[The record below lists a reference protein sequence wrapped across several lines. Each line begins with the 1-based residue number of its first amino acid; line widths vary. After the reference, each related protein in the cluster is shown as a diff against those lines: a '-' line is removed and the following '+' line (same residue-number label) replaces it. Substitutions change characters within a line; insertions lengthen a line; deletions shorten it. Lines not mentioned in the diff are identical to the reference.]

1 MSEPITL
8 TEGQYWKLRSIF
20 ANLSLQNIRI
30 AEAQKQAAEDLEQ
43 HMAACG
49 LDPAVNYE
57 LNDVTLSATPA
68 VPKG

>member
-20 ANLSLQNIRI
+20 ANLSMQNIRI
-30 AEAQKQAAEDLEQ
+30 AEAQKQATEDVEQ
-43 HMAACG
+43 HMVSCG
-49 LDPAVNYE
+49 LDPEVNYE
-57 LNDVTLSATPA
+57 LNDAALSATPA